1 MDSVKNYVT
10 GEAILERNLRLLLT
24 WYYKKF
30 RVRQLDSSIS
40 YESRLRQL
48 IQNWSEEKA
57 KKVDNI
63 IQNNYLGVGEYV
75 EDLMMPFIPAQDGT
89 LAKPKTDAR
98 IKVLARRVLTD
109 LQEVASLVW
118 DAGVEQVDR
127 MYTLAKKMDEYLRR
141 VENIHLSDLGAPSHP
156 MEASVENAQQAFD
169 QGKQKDVTEVA
180 AKYHCKQGIKNDD
193 MDPPMKN
200 LDEDFDVVD
209 AAIQIMRHDEPIDT
223 RDGQFVYIER
233 VAVVAK
239 LERDGRIEKCYEDA
253 LAGIA
258 GTTQGTNYLKHDMV
272 FLPTRSLY
280 VHWFLVVVNPRRKE
294 IQVRG
299 MEAHLR
305 AAMRIN
311 GIEINALEDIN
322 VTQWLVRDIIV
333 SKGNES
339 ALYMLKNIELF
350 TGEKLRMQYDQAY
363 INKFRRELHVVLVGS
378 RYNKIKYKKRFKQ
391 YHARLSDAAAVE
403 DDEDARS

>member
-30 RVRQLDSSIS
+30 RVHQLDSSIS

-98 IKVLARRVLTD
+98 
-109 LQEVASLVW
+109 
-118 DAGVEQVDR
+118 
-127 MYTLAKKMDEYLRR
+127 
-141 VENIHLSDLGAPSHP
+141 
-156 MEASVENAQQAFD
+156 
-169 QGKQKDVTEVA
+169 
-180 AKYHCKQGIKNDD
+180 
-193 MDPPMKN
+193 
-200 LDEDFDVVD
+200 VVD

-294 IQVRG
+294 IQVLDSLLYCMVRG

-378 RYNKIKYKKRFKQ
+378 RYNKMKYKKRFKQ
-391 YHARLSDAAAVE
+391 YHARLSDVAAVE